1 MHMATPLRRLLLGA
15 FLLVCAVPHIM
26 ADLKSSGSSVVRSS
40 GDEFCGEDATELKLD
55 APLRCRVMA
64 NEQPKVFCYS
74 APQFNVWR
82 SLSEMRF
89 EVRSVGAETVGEADI
104 IPFVHGAAEDSL
116 HGIIDA
122 HVNKGKRAQRVRD
135 KNNLL
140 PDLGVDTIARQ
151 RAQRRANMFISP
163 LDLLSECP
171 RPWAPHNLTC
181 SKYASPFGRS
191 CIAVS
196 VPKSR
201 GVSMA
206 SSTFDVIVTTSTNG
220 HRICLLLAGI
230 ALLLLAPQLAKSKIF
245 CYTSGVSLSV
255 LLGSVLLLM
264 FVLRRLKVLRLL

>member
-1 MHMATPLRRLLLGA
+1 MATTLRLLLLGA

-40 GDEFCGEDATELKLD
+40 GDESCGEAATELKLD

-64 NEQPKVFCYS
+64 TEQPKVFCYS

-89 EVRSVGAETVGEADI
+89 EVRSASAETVGEADI

-122 HVNKGKRAQRVRD
+122 HVNTGKRAQQVPD

-140 PDLGVDTIARQ
+140 PDLGVDAIARQ

-201 GVSMA
+201 GGSTA

-230 ALLLLAPQLAKSKIF
+230 ALLVLAPQLAKSKIF

-255 LLGSVLLLM
+255 LLGTVLLLM

>member
-1 MHMATPLRRLLLGA
+1 MRRLGA

-26 ADLKSSGSSVVRSS
+26 ANLESSGSSVTQSF
-40 GDEFCGEDATELKLD
+40 GDESCGEEVTELKLD

-122 HVNKGKRAQRVRD
+122 HVKVKRAQQVRH

-140 PDLGVDTIARQ
+140 PDLGVDAIARQ

-201 GVSMA
+201 GGSTA

-255 LLGSVLLLM
+255 LLGTVLLLI
-264 FVLRRLKVLRLL
+264 FVLRRLKVLQLL

>member
-1 MHMATPLRRLLLGA
+1 MRRLGA

-26 ADLKSSGSSVVRSS
+26 ANLESSGSSVTQSF
-40 GDEFCGEDATELKLD
+40 GDESCGEDAAELKLD

-64 NEQPKVFCYS
+64 TEQPKVFCYH
-74 APQFNVWR
+74 AQQFNVWR
-82 SLSEMRF
+82 SLSEVRF
-89 EVRSVGAETVGEADI
+89 EVRSEAGI

-122 HVNKGKRAQRVRD
+122 HVKVKRAQQVRH

-181 SKYASPFGRS
+181 FKYASPFGRS

-201 GVSMA
+201 GGSTA

-255 LLGSVLLLM
+255 LLGTVLLLI
-264 FVLRRLKVLRLL
+264 FVLRRLKVLQLL